1 VSTKSGEKGRRGDVN
16 RSGEVGG
23 REVGRR
29 EKLWGRE
36 EAEKTKKFGHGR
48 MFWFIPKT
56 ASTAS
61 CSTGALVA
69 AGSPSQ
75 FCHVFIHQHLRNHEC
90 CSVLFF
96 NLPILFGSY
105 FLREPS
111 ILVPTFLFI

>member
-1 VSTKSGEKGRRGDVN
+1 VSTKAGEIGRRGHAS

-36 EAEKTKKFGHGR
+36 EVEKTKKFEYGR

-56 ASTAS
+56 ISTPS

-69 AGSPSQ
+69 AGSLQPLLSC
-75 FCHVFIHQHLRNHEC
+75 FH
-90 CSVLFF
+90 
-96 NLPILFGSY
+96 P
-105 FLREPS
+105 
-111 ILVPTFLFI
+111 PTPK